1 MKASIRIHSLTLSG
15 SGQKSLSSME
25 KHGLREDKTSQARRL
40 RDAEPLV
47 HGGLHLRELF
57 DEHTDGCRRNKG
69 LKRPAMHA
77 IVQFPKELPITPEN
91 EQKMLSTAV
100 DFIDSTHGGQAVF
113 AARLDRDEQGRH
125 TVDVFYSP
133 KYTKT
138 TKSKGDEVWISTSRH
153 GKELCQ
159 KHRSE
164 IERRH
169 NSKFSTGPRQ
179 VGIAM
184 QAELH
189 DYLSKKGLKLEQRTE
204 KKNSVPD
211 RLEPEAFKDY
221 RDAIAKAGVIK
232 QKGQDYIQKK
242 RAESAQMIKTARRQA
257 RTIEDQAHKRAEK
270 LFRAPLALFKRLRS
284 AEVEKAV
291 EEAVEPLQAE
301 KTQLQLK
308 NREVQKE
315 LRDTRTNLHAVR
327 SSVGELS
334 MQKRELEQLLDQ
346 DDHDPEITRSPSR

>member
-1 MKASIRIHSLTLSG
+1 
-15 SGQKSLSSME
+15 ME

-47 HGGLHLRELF
+47 YGGLNLRNLF
-57 DEHTDGCRRNKG
+57 DEHTEGCRRNKG

-77 IVQFPKELPITPEN
+77 IVQFPKELQITPET

-100 DFIDSTHGGQAVF
+100 DFIDSTHGGSAVF

-138 TKSKGDEVWISTSRH
+138 TKSKGDEMWISTSKH

-159 KHRSE
+159 KHRDE

-169 NSKFSTGPRQ
+169 SGKFSTGPRQ

-204 KKNSVPD
+204 KKNSAPD

-221 RDAIAKAGVIK
+221 RHAIAKASVIQK
-232 QKGQDYIQKK
+232 KGQDYIRQKK
-242 RAESAQMIKTARRQA
+242 AESAKMIKTARRQA
-257 RTIEDQAHKRAEK
+257 RTIEEQAHKRAET
-270 LFRAPLALFKRLRS
+270 LFKAPLALFKRLRS
-284 AEVEKAV
+284 SEVEKAV
-291 EEAVEPLQAE
+291 EDAVEALQAE

-308 NREVQKE
+308 NKE
-315 LRDTRTNLHAVR
+315 IKDELKDTRTDLHAVR
-327 SSVGELS
+327 SSIDELS
-334 MQKRELEQLLDQ
+334 MQKKELEQLLD
-346 DDHDPEITRSPSR
+346 HDEDQAQTPSYRF